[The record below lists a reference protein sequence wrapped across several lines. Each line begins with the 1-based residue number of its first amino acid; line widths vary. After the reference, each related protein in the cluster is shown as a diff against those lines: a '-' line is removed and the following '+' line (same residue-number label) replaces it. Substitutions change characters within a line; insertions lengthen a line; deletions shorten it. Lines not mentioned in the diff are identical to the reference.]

1 MGDQD
6 GQHNVNS
13 GVRVRHSKRRAA
25 FESVLCAT
33 VREILARLTDCA
45 PNRHHHRPICDGLA
59 G

>member
-1 MGDQD
+1 MGDED
-6 GQHNVNS
+6 GQHNVNNA
-13 GVRVRHSKRRAA
+13 VRIRHSKRRAA

-45 PNRHHHRPICDGLA
+45 PNRHHQRHICDCLA